1 MTEEPLAR
9 LLRGNRRFVAQQALY
24 PNQTTER
31 RIQVEF
37 VQVPFAVI
45 LGCSDSRVPLE
56 IIFDQGIG
64 DLFVVR
70 VAGNVLDEIVL
81 GSIEFAIEK
90 FQSPLLMV
98 LGHANCGAVGL
109 TLDVLEHGTVVSGK
123 MASLVEAIKP
133 AVEPV
138 KTLPGEW
145 VTHAVRANVL
155 HVVEQLKSARPI
167 ISRRYQENKL
177 RIVGAEYAQATGLV
191 RVLT

>member
-1 MTEEPLAR
+1 M
-9 LLRGNRRFVAQQALY
+9 
-24 PNQTTER
+24 
-31 RIQVEF
+31 QVEF

-81 GSIEFAIEK
+81 GSIEFAVEK

-98 LGHANCGAVGL
+98 LGHANCGAVTA
-109 TLDVLEHGTVVSGK
+109 TLNAIEQGTVAPGNI
-123 MASLVEAIKP
+123 ASLVEAIKP
-133 AVEPV
+133 AIEPV
-138 KTLPGEW
+138 RSLPGEW

-155 HVVEQLKSARPI
+155 HVVEQLKSVGPI
-167 ISRRYQENKL
+167 IGRRYQENKL
-177 RIVGAEYAQATGLV
+177 QIVGAEYALATGQV
-191 RVLT
+191 QVLT